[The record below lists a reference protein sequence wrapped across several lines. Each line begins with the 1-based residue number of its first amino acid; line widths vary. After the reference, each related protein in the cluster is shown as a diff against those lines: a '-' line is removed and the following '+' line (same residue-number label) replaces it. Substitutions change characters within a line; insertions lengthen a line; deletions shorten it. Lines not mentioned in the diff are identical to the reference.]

1 MWEVR
6 EGTIVKDKRKIG
18 IAIAIGLLV
27 CVCAVGLYKAYV
39 HYFYHVR
46 ETQLYKIET
55 SYRLEGED
63 IGAVENTFQEG
74 SGEYFFLEGLKAYD
88 LRNYYI
94 AEENFKKAR
103 EVSHSDKALL
113 AYLYYYMNQCIVE
126 QNELGVGDVE
136 LVSLALQEATKYVP
150 LANDTKMLW
159 SLISS
164 ISYAETMDKKAIELI
179 EVYLQEERHLE
190 LATWAW
196 MKNYI
201 AMLEFN
207 GEEYSNSIR
216 NFYDVEVAL
225 VDSKLTP
232 ELRYELQYAREYIAN
247 IYSMFEEYEKAAM
260 LYEEVYKSS
269 LENGDFDSYG
279 CCINMATAYLE
290 IADTQKARQ
299 AMESLESNLDK
310 MDELYVP
317 EVEATIC
324 DVYANIY
331 LLEGDYEQAEASLEK
346 AEAFYK
352 ENVGNAF
359 YGGEYFVLL
368 SRCKYMVHQG
378 MISEAQIIL
387 EEFMDSG
394 DAAYLG
400 LEDEVYELLESVYQ
414 QTGQKDKLIAIYDIM
429 LDNNEEFKKTTQ
441 QEYLK
446 FSEYYRENGE
456 LRVSNS
462 RLHRRSLIAIVA
474 CIAVTVILVF
484 SLILI
489 RLLTH
494 RNVTD
499 QLTGVYN
506 RKKLNHLLK
515 KYEKNGTASD
525 LAVVMMDIDYF
536 KRYNDTYGH
545 QAGDVVLREVSTIL
559 RESVR
564 KKDVVIRYGGEEFLV
579 LISGIKQKT
588 AEEICQR
595 IYTKLEEKAL
605 PHEASRVSDHITMS
619 MGLCYQK
626 DKNSMS
632 LEKLI
637 GKADEALYKSK
648 ENGRNRLTV
657 CEN

>member
-1 MWEVR
+1 MR
-6 EGTIVKDKRKIG
+6 DKRKIG
-18 IAIAIGLLV
+18 VAIVIGLLV

-39 HYFYHVR
+39 HYFYHVK
-46 ETQLYKIET
+46 ETQLYKIEA
-55 SYRLEGED
+55 SYRLDGED
-63 IGAVENTFQEG
+63 IGTVENIFQEG

-94 AEENFKKAR
+94 AEENFNKAMKA
-103 EVSHSDKALL
+103 SHSDKALL
-113 AYLYYYMNQCIVE
+113 TCLYYYMNQCIVE

-136 LVSLALQEATKYVP
+136 LVSSALQEATKYVP
-150 LANDTKMLW
+150 LANDTQMLW
-159 SLISS
+159 NLISS

-190 LATWAW
+190 LSTWAW

-225 VDSKLTP
+225 VDAKLTP

-310 MDELYVP
+310 IDELYVP
-317 EVEATIC
+317 EVEASIC

-331 LLEGDYEQAEASLEK
+331 LLEGDFEQANACLEK

-368 SRCKYMVHQG
+368 SRCKYMVQMG
-378 MISEAQIIL
+378 ETAEVQTIL
-387 EEFMDSG
+387 EEFLDSG

-400 LEDEVYELLESVYQ
+400 LEDEVYELLESVYR
-414 QTGQKDKLIAIYDIM
+414 QTGQTDKLVAIYNTM
-429 LDNNEEFKKTTQ
+429 LDNSEEFMKTTQ
-441 QEYLK
+441 REYLK

-456 LRVSNS
+456 LRDSNS
-462 RLHRRSLIAIVA
+462 KLHRTNLIAIVVS
-474 CIAVTVILVF
+474 IAVTIILVF
-484 SLILI
+484 LLVLI
-489 RLLTH
+489 RLLTY

-506 RKKLNHLLK
+506 RKKLNILLN
-515 KYEKNGTASD
+515 KYEKKGTPGE
-525 LAVVMMDIDYF
+525 LAVIMMDIDYF

-545 QAGDVVLREVSTIL
+545 QAGDVVLREVSAVL

-579 LISGIKQKT
+579 LINGVKRKT

-605 PHEASRVSDHITMS
+605 PHEASKVSEHVTMS

-626 DKNSMS
+626 DKNDML

-637 GKADEALYKSK
+637 GKADEALYRSK
-648 ENGRNRLTV
+648 EAGRNRLTV